1 MINEYLFISSML
13 APLFAV
19 FVILLLPDMKKR
31 LAKSFA
37 LLATGFSLLVSL
49 YLWSVMYFSEDV
61 TNFKFVTEFL
71 SQWKF
76 PLFGLNE
83 VSMIMY
89 ALATIVGFCAV
100 LAGSASKIKNYK
112 MYLSLLLVM
121 QFGLLGTFASV
132 NMLWAYIFHE
142 FALIPT
148 FIATVYW
155 GGAGKRFASMQ
166 MAIYLTFGALI
177 SLLGLVALYY
187 YVDAPSFDLPVL
199 LNSAYAMTDGAPA
212 GYIFILLL
220 IGFSILVSVF
230 PFHSWAPRGYAAAP
244 TAFSMLHAGVLKKF
258 GFYMLIQLVVPI
270 MPREAL
276 DYLPYLAI
284 FALCN
289 VVLIGL
295 MTMAQRDLKLML
307 SYSSVSHIGICMLGV
322 ATFSVLGVGGAILFA
337 FGHGL
342 SIAVLFYLANII
354 TNKTNKWDMN
364 EMGGL
369 ITRTPVLCAF
379 FLTAVLANIGLP
391 GFANF
396 WGEVSVLVALW
407 QNNVI
412 VCSIA
417 ALGIVIS
424 AIYGLRAVAK
434 IFFGP
439 SCAEFEK
446 LTDITFKEKIPA
458 IILIVALLFVGFY
471 PRSATKMLNEKL
483 STSVYSL
490 NIQK

>member
-1 MINEYLFISSML
+1 MINEYLFISSMF
-13 APLFAV
+13 APLLAVFAV
-19 FVILLLPDMKKR
+19 LILPNMNST

-37 LLATGFSLLVSL
+37 LIATGFSLIVSI
-49 YLWSVMYFSEDV
+49 YLWSVMYLSEKLEL
-61 TNFKFVTEFL
+61 FKFTTEFL
-71 SQWKF
+71 SAYNL
-76 PLFGLNE
+76 PMFGLNE
-83 VSMIMY
+83 ISMIMY
-89 ALATIVGFCAV
+89 ALAAIVGFCAV
-100 LAGSASKIKNYK
+100 LVGNASKIKNYK
-112 MYLSLLLVM
+112 LYLSLLLVM

-148 FIATVYW
+148 FIATIYW
-155 GGAGKRFASMQ
+155 GGAGKRVASMQ
-166 MAIYLTFGALI
+166 MAIYLTLGALI
-177 SLLGLVALYY
+177 SLLGLVALYF
-187 YVDAPSFDLPVL
+187 YVDAPSFDLPIL
-199 LNSAYAMTDGAPA
+199 LKSAYAMTDAAPA

-258 GFYMLIQLVVPI
+258 GFYMLIQLVIPI
-270 MPREAL
+270 LPREAL

-322 ATFSVLGVGGAILFA
+322 ATFSVLGVGGAVLFA

-369 ITRTPVLCAF
+369 ISRTPVLCAF
-379 FLTAVLANIGLP
+379 FLTAILANIGLP

-396 WGEVSVLVALW
+396 WGELSVLVALW
-407 QNNVI
+407 ENNFLF
-412 VCSIA
+412 CSVA
-417 ALGIVIS
+417 ALGIIIS

-439 SCAEFEK
+439 SSAEFEK

-458 IILIVALLFVGFY
+458 IILIVALLFIGFY
-471 PRSATKMLNEKL
+471 PRVATRMLNEKL
-483 STSVYSL
+483 PITLYSL
-490 NIQK
+490 NVQK